1 MSYGQFKTFMDM
13 SSLLSPKIKMA
24 PIFLFFM
31 FGTQFLACEPQMYV
45 ILRGNYKHWP
55 NMVLTI
61 ISIGCLARAESA
73 HPRESQIFQKKKFV
87 FS

>member
-1 MSYGQFKTFMDM
+1 MIVLKNRSDM
-13 SSLLSPKIKMA
+13 SSSLGPKIKMA
-24 PIFLFFM
+24 PIFLFLR

-73 HPRESQIFQKKKFV
+73 RPHDSQIFQTP
-87 FS
+87 